1 MVVPLIPSKTEK
13 WGGAKKFFSALRAEI
28 ITTTTVPLHIKSF
41 RRLWSQVYTL
51 QLNSHCQTEET
62 LPILASDYTT
72 NTVV

>member
-13 WGGAKKFFSALRAEI
+13 WGGRGAEI
-28 ITTTTVPLHIKSF
+28 ITTTTVPLHIKSV

-51 QLNSHCQTEET
+51 QLNSHCQTAET

-72 NTVV
+72 DTVV